1 MPKKRRSDG
10 LFEIARKMPDGKT
23 RHFYGH
29 SRAECEDK
37 YRRALV
43 CFSAQQAQEAA
54 GPNYGRVRRLAPMV
68 TGVLE
73 YTEKL

>member
-29 SRAECEDK
+29 SRMEAEGK
-37 YRRALV
+37 YRQALV
-43 CFSAQQAQEAA
+43 EFNAKQAEQAA
-54 GPNYGRVRRLAPMV
+54 GPLIYFR
-68 TGVLE
+68 E
-73 YTEKL
+73 S